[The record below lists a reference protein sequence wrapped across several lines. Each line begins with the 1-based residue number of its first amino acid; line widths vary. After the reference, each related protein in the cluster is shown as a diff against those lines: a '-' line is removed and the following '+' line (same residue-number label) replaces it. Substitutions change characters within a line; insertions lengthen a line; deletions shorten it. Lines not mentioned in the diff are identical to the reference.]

1 MATFV
6 MTSGTTLS
14 GTAWTGTAPGPGNPT
29 VSGTISSS
37 TDWSDHIRQ
46 VTFNM
51 ASANVD
57 FTSMGSA
64 GYVNNKPGLIDAD
77 VSIEFYNDFVEGG
90 DVARAQRGRVLAVSN
105 VDAIFGA
112 GLLAGTLFYF
122 DFKPTSS
129 SRAATNP
136 SYVVGLYVASC
147 PPLGVAV
154 GDAATATI
162 GFMNAGKYA
171 RLTS

>member
-29 VSGTISSS
+29 VSGTITST
-37 TDWSDHIRQ
+37 TDWSDHIKS

-51 ASANVD
+51 STANVD
-57 FTSMGSA
+57 FTSMGS
-64 GYVNNKPGLIDAD
+64 GGFVNNKPGLISAD
-77 VSIEFYNDFVEGG
+77 VSIEFYNDF
-90 DVARAQRGRVLAVSN
+90 AASN
-105 VDAIFGA
+105 VDAVFGA

-129 SRAATNP
+129 ARGATNP
-136 SYVVGLYVASC
+136 SYVVGLYVASY
-147 PPLGVAV
+147 PPLGVAA
-154 GDAATATI
+154 GDAATASI

>member
-1 MATFV
+1 MSTFV

-14 GTAWTGTAPGPGNPT
+14 GTGWTGVAPGAGNPT

-37 TDWSDHIRQ
+37 TDWSDHIRS

-64 GYVNNKPGLIDAD
+64 GFVNNKPGLIDAD
-77 VSIEFYNDFVEGG
+77 VTIEFFNDF
-90 DVARAQRGRVLAVSN
+90 AASN

-129 SRAATNP
+129 ARAATNP
-136 SYVVGLYVASC
+136 SYVVGLYVASY

-154 GDAATATI
+154 GDAATASI